1 MLGKPPYKSKYEKG
15 HTPAIGDTS
24 VPRRSAIRETCSL
37 ADFCSTVVTHIIR
50 QSQKSIFRVRSRA
63 VRAKRPKPLSLYH
76 ILNILSSIFVLCKW
90 ARTKDF
96 RQNSPRFFGDFG
108 RARANTV
115 DSPAPLPRNNEGVPR
130 RGAGLLRH
138 LPPKISG
145 SSDPCGRSNSHRWS
159 SRRYS
164 RSRCRAPGRNEAVQR
179 RTARPLR
186 GGAVRAGC
194 ADC

>member
-24 VPRRSAIRETCSL
+24 VPRRSAIRETRSL

-63 VRAKRPKPLSLYH
+63 AQAKRPKPLSLYH
-76 ILNILSSIFVLCKW
+76 IHDILSSIFVLCKW

-108 RARANTV
+108 RESPNTV
-115 DSPAPLPRNNEGVPR
+115 DSPAR
-130 RGAGLLRH
+130 
-138 LPPKISG
+138 PPEITKESRAEARDSFVIYPKMSG

-164 RSRCRAPGRNEAVQR
+164 SSRCRAPGRNEAVQR
-179 RTARPLR
+179 RTTRPPR

>member
-24 VPRRSAIRETCSL
+24 VPRRSAIRETRSL

-50 QSQKSIFRVRSRA
+50 QSQKSIFCVRSRTA
-63 VRAKRPKPLSLYH
+63 QARRPKPLSLYH
-76 ILNILSSIFVLCKW
+76 ILNILSSIFTLCNPT
-90 ARTKDF
+90 RTKDF

-108 RARANTV
+108 RESQNAVEFPAPTGHGRRK
-115 DSPAPLPRNNEGVPR
+115 SPAPKRAALCT
-130 RGAGLLRH
+130 
-138 LPPKISG
+138 ISG

-164 RSRCRAPGRNEAVQR
+164 SSRCRAPGRNEAVQH
-179 RTARPLR
+179 RTARPPR